1 MHVDFS
7 DYHDHM
13 PTGKFFI
20 LLPTKSGIF
29 LPEQQLM
36 ELLMTGQYIGVYS
49 VRGFFTTKSVSVTF
63 NAEGIL
69 CT

>member
-13 PTGKFFI
+13 PTGKLFI

-49 VRGFFTTKSVSVTF
+49 IHGFFTTK
-63 NAEGIL
+63 
-69 CT
+69 

>member
-20 LLPTKSGIF
+20 LLPKKSGIF

-49 VRGFFTTKSVSVTF
+49 IRGFFTTK
-63 NAEGIL
+63 
-69 CT
+69 

>member
-36 ELLMTGQYIGVYS
+36 ELLMTGQYIGVYGI
-49 VRGFFTTKSVSVTF
+49 RGFFTTKYISFTF
-63 NAEGIL
+63 NA
-69 CT
+69 

>member
-1 MHVDFS
+1 M
-7 DYHDHM
+7 
-13 PTGKFFI
+13 GKVFI

-29 LPEQQLM
+29 LPQQQLM